1 MGASSVTTRA
11 AGLEDQSP
19 IALLNIL
26 LEASIGP
33 TSNKGR
39 IIGQG
44 NFAEAKAMLKKAGN
58 AIARSQRIVLH
69 FSKCFFSALSI
80 CLPFLLFGRVGYLS
94 NYTSK
99 AKSHFNL
106 PTPGANC
113 KRRRNRPHRIAP
125 DASTTVGVTI
135 EPRFAGTRE
144 AGAEGLH

>member
-1 MGASSVTTRA
+1 MWPAVAVEPKSQDRRPICGFRFRRLAITTRA
-11 AGLEDQSP
+11 AGSEDQSP

-69 FSKCFFSALSI
+69 FSKCFFSALFI
-80 CLPFLLFGRVGYLS
+80 RLPFLLFGRVGYLS

-99 AKSHFNL
+99 AKFLFNL
-106 PTPGANC
+106 TPRPANC
-113 KRRRNRPHRIAP
+113 KRQSKSAAQDRP
-125 DASTTVGVTI
+125 
-135 EPRFAGTRE
+135 
-144 AGAEGLH
+144 